1 VLQYN
6 QKEKER
12 KRKGDTTMNNINE
25 RIEQL
30 KKSIFYLEM
39 KDHWNWHD
47 FQDMD
52 KMRAE
57 LHKLEAQQ
65 KAEAAQ

>member
-1 VLQYN
+1 
-6 QKEKER
+6 
-12 KRKGDTTMNNINE
+12 MNNINE

-39 KDHWNWHD
+39 KDGWNWHD

-52 KMRAE
+52 KMKVE
-57 LHKLEAQQ
+57 LRKLEAEQR
-65 KAEAAQ
+65 AAQ

>member
-1 VLQYN
+1 
-6 QKEKER
+6 
-12 KRKGDTTMNNINE
+12 MNNINE

-39 KDHWNWHD
+39 KDHWNYFD

-52 KMRAE
+52 KMKAE
-57 LHKLEAQQ
+57 LRKLEAEQR
-65 KAEAAQ
+65 AAQ

>member
-1 VLQYN
+1 MCYN
-6 QKEKER
+6 TIR
-12 KRKGDTTMNNINE
+12 KRKKEKRKGEKTMNNINE

-39 KDHWNWHD
+39 KDGWNWHD

-52 KMRAE
+52 KMKAE
-57 LHKLEAQQ
+57 LRKLEAEQR
-65 KAEAAQ
+65 AAQ